1 MGYILA
7 SPQTEQICNYFKV
20 FSNMEIN
27 EFIKNFVDQFDD
39 LELADVT
46 PDTVMRDLDEWSSMI
61 GLSLLNMA
69 EKEYGVTLTFDELRH
84 AITVQNLFDTIANK
98 QK

>member
-1 MGYILA
+1 
-7 SPQTEQICNYFKV
+7 
-20 FSNMEIN
+20 MEFN
-27 EFIKNFVDQFDD
+27 QFIKDFVDQFDD

-69 EKEYGVTLTFDELRH
+69 EKSYGVQLTFDELRN
-84 AITVQNLFDTIANK
+84 AITVQNLFDTIEKK

>member
-1 MGYILA
+1 
-7 SPQTEQICNYFKV
+7 
-20 FSNMEIN
+20 MEIKD
-27 EFIKNFVDQFDD
+27 FIENFVDQFDD

-46 PDTVMRDLDEWSSMI
+46 PETVMRELDEWSSMI

-69 EKEYGVTLTFDELRH
+69 EKEYGVNLTFDELRN
-84 AITVQNLFDTIANK
+84 AITVQHLFDTIANK

>member
-1 MGYILA
+1 
-7 SPQTEQICNYFKV
+7 
-20 FSNMEIN
+20 MEIN

-46 PDTVMRDLDEWSSMI
+46 PETVIRDLDEWSSMI

-69 EKEYGVTLTFDELRH
+69 EKSYGVQLTFDELRNS
-84 AITVQNLFDTIANK
+84 ITVQNLFDSIVKK

>member
-1 MGYILA
+1 MSI
-7 SPQTEQICNYFKV
+7 E
-20 FSNMEIN
+20 
-27 EFIKNFVDQFDD
+27 EFVKHFADQFDD
-39 LELADVT
+39 TDPSEITAET
-46 PDTVMRDLDEWSSMI
+46 EFHDLDEWSSMI

-84 AITVQNLFDTIANK
+84 AITVQNLFDIIEKK

>member
-1 MGYILA
+1 
-7 SPQTEQICNYFKV
+7 
-20 FSNMEIN
+20 MEIK
-27 EFIKNFVDQFDD
+27 EFIENFASQFDD
-39 LELADVT
+39 LEIEQVE
-46 PDTVMRDLDEWSSMI
+46 PESVIRDFDEWSSMI

-69 EKEYGVTLTFDELRH
+69 EKSYGVQLTFDELRN

>member
-1 MGYILA
+1 
-7 SPQTEQICNYFKV
+7 
-20 FSNMEIN
+20 MEIK
-27 EFIKNFVDQFDD
+27 EFIENFVDQFDD

-61 GLSLLNMA
+61 GLALLNMA
-69 EKEYGVTLTFDELRH
+69 EKEYGVSLTFDELRH
-84 AITVQNLFDTIANK
+84 SLTVQDLFEVIVNK